1 MTLKQVIELNEDE
14 LEELD
19 EEELEKNLSLPS
31 SFNEIEDAHY
41 PLFLTVK
48 WLLILIDG
56 TVSKPFFCWRKN
68 KVVGSNINTE
78 WHNE

>member
-48 WLLILIDG
+48 
-56 TVSKPFFCWRKN
+56 
-68 KVVGSNINTE
+68 
-78 WHNE
+78 